1 MYSCVC
7 KGVRGK
13 KVWVCKLVR
22 YSVEA
27 WWRERE
33 RATERWRWKER
44 GSEARLGRERHHHR
58 AVEDHRRRR
67 NGESQN
73 WRHHLNVLWSKKA
86 RGEGSSLLRGRGCQ
100 QKQKRAEFSWASTS
114 IGSITRVRYRS
125 RRRRRSSFAQPKQSK
140 RLRKMLTKLC
150 AEWFIVARTYKF
162 NIHSFFA
169 VFIGPI
175 AYVHIW
181 VYPLWLKWTGR
192 RRSNQLTSWADHPL
206 FRSIEPQ
213 LRSDSASSSAA
224 AIPEKARQAFS
235 RGSSPRRRPTADT
248 RRCSLPLHSFCL

>member
-100 QKQKRAEFSWASTS
+100 QKQKRAEFSWTS

>member
-1 MYSCVC
+1 MCRYYLERDHSSFRKSMNVWMCTAM
-7 KGVRGK
+7 
-13 KVWVCKLVR
+13 WVCLLPNIHTHRPIHTHTLQRKGECERATNSICIRVCVRVSAGKRFECVSLHMR

-27 WWRERE
+27 WWRERERERERESNRE

-100 QKQKRAEFSWASTS
+100 QKQKRAEFSWTS

-125 RRRRRSSFAQPKQSK
+125 SRRRRRSSFAATKTKQ
-140 RLRKMLTKLC
+140 T
-150 AEWFIVARTYKF
+150 
-162 NIHSFFA
+162 
-169 VFIGPI
+169 
-175 AYVHIW
+175 
-181 VYPLWLKWTGR
+181 
-192 RRSNQLTSWADHPL
+192 
-206 FRSIEPQ
+206 
-213 LRSDSASSSAA
+213 AS
-224 AIPEKARQAFS
+224 
-235 RGSSPRRRPTADT
+235 
-248 RRCSLPLHSFCL
+248 

>member
-1 MYSCVC
+1 M
-7 KGVRGK
+7 
-13 KVWVCKLVR
+13 
-22 YSVEA
+22 E
-27 WWRERE
+27 RERE

-86 RGEGSSLLRGRGCQ
+86 REGSSLLRGRGCQ

-125 RRRRRSSFAQPKQSK
+125 RRRRRRRRSSFAQPKQSK

-175 AYVHIW
+175 AYLSVSAMAEMNGPEKKQSTD
-181 VYPLWLKWTGR
+181 VVGR
-192 RRSNQLTSWADHPL
+192 SPAVQINRATTPVGFSVVECSSNPG
-206 FRSIEPQ
+206 E
-213 LRSDSASSSAA
+213 SASSLLERFFPS
-224 AIPEKARQAFS
+224 PTTNS
-235 RGSSPRRRPTADT
+235 RYKKVFTPFTLSSYVIYGPK
-248 RRCSLPLHSFCL
+248 